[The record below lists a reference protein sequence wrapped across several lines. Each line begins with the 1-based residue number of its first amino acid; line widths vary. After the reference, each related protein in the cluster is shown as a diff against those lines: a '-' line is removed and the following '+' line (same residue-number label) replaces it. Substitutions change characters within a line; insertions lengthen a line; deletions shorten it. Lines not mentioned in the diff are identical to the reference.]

1 MRPAPDAGS
10 PGTRGGRSG
19 AGRHERPGADHRGG
33 PAHGRPCGGRT
44 GRTAHGAGPGP
55 GPRAARALRSGA
67 AVRGC
72 GRGGLFTD
80 GVVDRDRDPDRAAAL
95 AAQRLGHDRRE
106 PSLEYALRE
115 LVRHGEQRGVG
126 DQRERLAAPDP
137 VFILR
142 LDALPTALP
151 EELLQN
157 SWPHCGKIG
166 RYVSHRARSLAGPT
180 KVWFWDGSE
189 ENRGGAVRRERIGV
203 QPR

>member
-1 MRPAPDAGS
+1 MVV
-10 PGTRGGRSG
+10 
-19 AGRHERPGADHRGG
+19 
-33 PAHGRPCGGRT
+33 
-44 GRTAHGAGPGP
+44 
-55 GPRAARALRSGA
+55 RAA
-67 AVRGC
+67 AVRVVRLMGLALALGRGQLGLFVAVLRYGGC